1 MYVTFQ
7 KIIPIQPRILFYEYV
22 IYKEIIVWL
31 VFLLFLRIFENFCLQ
46 HQMYVSA
53 AQERT
58 SFPPMII
65 VHSENRKEKLAG
77 GIFIQMIII
86 GMRVSAKVRI
96 KRTWRLI
103 SCTDR
108 SS

>member
-7 KIIPIQPRILFYEYV
+7 KIIPIQPRILFCEYV

-31 VFLLFLRIFENFCLQ
+31 IFLLFLRIFENFYLR

-65 VHSENRKEKLAG
+65 VHSENRKEKFEG
-77 GIFIQMIII
+77 GIFIQMII

-96 KRTWRLI
+96 ERTWRLI

>member
-1 MYVTFQ
+1 
-7 KIIPIQPRILFYEYV
+7 
-22 IYKEIIVWL
+22 
-31 VFLLFLRIFENFCLQ
+31 
-46 HQMYVSA
+46 MYVSA

-65 VHSENRKEKLAG
+65 VHSENRKEKFEG
-77 GIFIQMIII
+77 GIFIQMII

-96 KRTWRLI
+96 ERTWRLI